1 MLTRVD
7 FYTHVV
13 SATVFK
19 PFGMFLNDNARWIK
33 REQWSASFYIL
44 ISHVLKS
51 FIKNSFLQNPVDLD
65 RFWLTDNVHDLWY
78 TEGEW
83 GHVFGSGLNDLLI

>member
-1 MLTRVD
+1 MIGKFLHINITC
-7 FYTHVV
+7 FKEFHKK
-13 SATVFK
+13 TV
-19 PFGMFLNDNARWIK
+19 
-33 REQWSASFYIL
+33 
-44 ISHVLKS
+44 
-51 FIKNSFLQNPVDLD
+51 FLQNPVDLD